1 MNTISNKIDR
11 KPIKKKKK
19 SSLSKKYKLFLNND
33 NIKLTHKSPTN
44 LEDIQINVIKKDD
57 PQGKITPKK
66 IIPKKNIP
74 KKIDNIK
81 RKKSMKKKKI
91 KKSKRKKLIST
102 KKKKI
107 SPNILSLLSNNTP
120 TKNIKKKLP
129 RKNKTSKET
138 PIISDHEIKK
148 ELQKKGIHIKGK
160 QKQLMRD
167 IYFFSKSGGINIHKE

>member
-57 PQGKITPKK
+57 PPEKITLEKITPKK

-81 RKKSMKKKKI
+81 RKKSTKKKKI

-120 TKNIKKKLP
+120 TKNIKKKKLQL
-129 RKNKTSKET
+129 
-138 PIISDHEIKK
+138 KK
-148 ELQKKGIHIKGK
+148 KLKKLKV
-160 QKQLMRD
+160 QD
-167 IYFFSKSGGINIHKE
+167 N